1 MTDLR
6 VTDEV
11 LADAERLL
19 GRLHSEFGGISEHRD
34 DLRHI
39 WGASP
44 MAHAMDAFADTDPVP
59 GDPDAILDEVAHL
72 KVVAAMLRREAGDLR
87 VIAQGDGLEG
97 RYA

>member
-19 GRLHSEFGGISEHRD
+19 GRLHSEFGGIAEHRD

-44 MAHAMDAFADTDPVP
+44 MAHAMDAFVDNWSWHRGRLLGGIESVGGLVGSARETFRRTDQRLAA
-59 GDPDAILDEVAHL
+59 GHHL
-72 KVVAAMLRREAGDLR
+72 PKAG
-87 VIAQGDGLEG
+87 
-97 RYA
+97 